1 MRNYYIKFLLL
12 MFLAAPFF
20 ALPQLNTDSLFKVWN
35 DASRPDTIRLQAM
48 QRACAKGY
56 LYSKPDTAFI
66 LANELYEYAIKK
78 NLYSYA
84 AFALQVM
91 GTSCSIR
98 ADQARSIEC
107 FTRSLKIAEEHND
120 YRNISSALNNIGV
133 IYYEQGQSQKAI
145 DYYSRSLALSE
156 KLNKKSNIA
165 LALGNLGSVY
175 QRLGQNKKAIELQT
189 RCLKIAE
196 EIKNKETYANAT
208 HALAVN
214 YLDLGELEK
223 VIESEDKAIKLY
235 EEMNDLNSVAE
246 AMCIIGSAYI
256 KLNQSEK
263 GIKTL
268 KRALEI
274 SEKGGLVIT
283 AREASQHLYLV
294 YKKQGKT
301 AEALAM
307 HELYISMRDSIQNEK
322 NQGRLLEQEMQYNF
336 EKQKAL
342 DQKEQEKLLAVAE
355 EQEQKQKVITY
366 SVFAG
371 LMLVLLFAIFVFN
384 RLRITRKQKEVIETQ
399 KELVEQKQKE
409 VIDSIKYAKRIQ
421 QSLLPS
427 EKYIARNLQQLNK
440 KP

>member
-1 MRNYYIKFLLL
+1 

-20 ALPQLNTDSLFKVWN
+20 ALPQLKTDSLFKVWN
-35 DASRPDTIRLQAM
+35 DQSRPDTIRLQAM
-48 QRACAKGY
+48 QRICAKGY

-66 LANELYEYAIKK
+66 LANELYEFAIKK
-78 NLYSYA
+78 KLYSYA

-91 GTSCSIR
+91 GSSCSIR
-98 ADQARSIEC
+98 ADHARSIEY
-107 FTRSLKIAEEHND
+107 FTRSLKMAEEHND
-120 YRNISSALNNIGV
+120 FKNVSSALNNIGV
-133 IYYEQGQSQKAI
+133 IYYEQGQNGKAI
-145 DYYSRSLALSE
+145 EYYSRSLALSE
-156 KLNKKSNIA
+156 KLNKKSGIA

-175 QRLGQNKKAIELQT
+175 QSLGQNKKAIEMQT

-196 EIKNKETYANAT
+196 EIKNKETYANAI
-208 HALAVN
+208 HALGVN
-214 YLDLGELEK
+214 YSDIGELEK
-223 VIESEDKAIKLY
+223 TIEYESKAIELY
-235 EEMNDLNSVAE
+235 NEMNDFNSMAG
-246 AMCIIGSAYI
+246 AMAIMGSAYV
-256 KLNQSEK
+256 KSNQSEK
-263 GIKTL
+263 GVAIL
-268 KRALEI
+268 KNALDI
-274 SEKGGLVIT
+274 SKKGGLAIT
-283 AREASQHLYLV
+283 AREASQYLYLV

-301 AEALAM
+301 ADALAM
-307 HELYISMRDSIQNEK
+307 HEYYISMRDSIQNEK
-322 NQGRLLEQEMQYNF
+322 NQGRLLEQEMQYNY

-355 EQEQKQKVITY
+355 EQEQKQKVVTY

-371 LMLVLLFAIFVFN
+371 LMLVLLFALFVFN

-427 EKYIARNLQQLNK
+427 EKYIARNLQHLNK